1 MADTP
6 ITLPDSNLFE
16 IFSDV
21 LDEWTAESADES
33 LIGFSIV
40 SGDVPVNEGEVT
52 LVENA
57 NDVKDNSDYNGTY
70 LSPITIS
77 FKGYYSNQAAFEAEH
92 TLVDGIAYYEISN
105 SGSSY
110 EENENTDKGRVY
122 YNGSYYDVDYSN
134 IQYGGTFAGEFGA
147 GLFPNTSV
155 KWKDIITNEEKER
168 AGWPPPA
175 DDPMSR
181 FLFSIDIDPAVDKTK
196 SIVIKYYVKIVT
208 ETVPEPAD
216 PPADPPTDPEPSTF
230 LNTYRTDTYTYTKVI
245 DNTLPDMIVT
255 ALETFYNGLPEMDY
269 TTGEIIEA

>member
-21 LDEWTAESADES
+21 LGEWTAESVDES

-92 TLVDGIAYYEISN
+92 TLVDGIAYYEINN

-181 FLFSIDIDPAVDKTK
+181 FLFSIDIDPTVDKTK

-208 ETVPEPAD
+208 ETAD
-216 PPADPPTDPEPSTF
+216 PAPSTF
-230 LNTYRTDTYTYTKVI
+230 LNTYRTDIYTYNKDVN
-245 DNTLPDMIVT
+245 NTLTDMIST
-255 ALETFYNGLPEMDY
+255 ELETFYDGLPEMDY